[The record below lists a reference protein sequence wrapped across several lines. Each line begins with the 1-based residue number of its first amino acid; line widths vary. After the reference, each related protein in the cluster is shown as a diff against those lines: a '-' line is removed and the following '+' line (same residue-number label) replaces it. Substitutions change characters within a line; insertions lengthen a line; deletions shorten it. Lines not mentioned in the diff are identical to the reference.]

1 MRVGLGIVALCASL
15 GCTSTDE
22 QQSFSLP
29 PDRLFT
35 PLGEWASSGG
45 YSFRIVKVEETTFLA
60 LTSETINAPRG
71 TRFVA
76 ITVDVLPLKSDKDS
90 VDYLEAVS
98 LVDMEGKGY
107 VTSRERFLKANGG
120 KLMVIIEPGRFVE
133 RTVPFL
139 VPKDFKP
146 AALRCVGGQNA
157 AHVFLALR
165 REG

>member
-1 MRVGLGIVALCASL
+1 MRMLLGIIALYASL

-22 QQSFSLP
+22 QQSFSPP

-35 PLGEWASSGG
+35 PLGEWAESGG

-71 TRFVA
+71 TRFVT

-90 VDYLEAVS
+90 VNYLEAVS
-98 LVDMEGKGY
+98 LVDMEGEGY
-107 VTSRERFLKANGG
+107 VASRERFLKANGG

-146 AALRCVGGQNA
+146 AALRCVGGKDSEPYW
-157 AHVFLALR
+157 LALR
-165 REG
+165 RN